1 MEVIQLFEE
10 WQTLR
15 EFAMENIQMA
25 NEHVKGHNVCTHL
38 GYVVWKNQSNVVI
51 SFQLR

>member
-15 EFAMENIQMA
+15 EFATENIQMA
-25 NEHVKGHNVCTHL
+25 NKHVKGHNVCTHL
-38 GYVVWKNQSNVVI
+38 GYSN
-51 SFQLR
+51 